1 MTGLITPGRLAIAG
15 VCLLALL
22 FAVGWLTR
30 EDPANKP
37 FLEILGGGFVFNYRI
52 ADNFYGFTALVKRP
66 LESRSIIEAEFEN
79 PAGGEPLVVRERVSP
94 RTDRYALRTPPLQG
108 VVAHKPYRV
117 TIRVLDREETR
128 EIWSTTRSY
137 SSQISDAKTPDRPL
151 TVGPG
156 YHRNPGTGW

>member
-1 MTGLITPGRLAIAG
+1 MAGLITPLRLAVAG
-15 VCLLALL
+15 VALLALL

-52 ADNFYGFTALVKRP
+52 ADNFYGFTALVARP
-66 LESRSIIEAEFEN
+66 LESGSIIEAEFEN
-79 PAGGEPLVVRERVSP
+79 PAGGAPLAVRERVSP
-94 RTDRYALRTPPLQG
+94 MTDRYALRTPPLQG
-108 VVAHKPYRV
+108 VEAHKPYRV

-137 SSQISDAKTPDRPL
+137 SSQISDAKTPGKPL

-156 YHRNPGTGW
+156 YHRNSDTGG

>member
-1 MTGLITPGRLAIAG
+1 MTGLITPLRLAAAG
-15 VCLLALL
+15 VALLAIL
-22 FAVGWLTR
+22 FAAGWLTR

-52 ADNFYGFTALVKRP
+52 ADNFYGFTAVVKRP
-66 LESRSIIEAEFEN
+66 LESGSIIEAEFDN

-94 RTDRYALRTPPLQG
+94 MTDRYALRTPPLHG
-108 VVAHKPYRV
+108 VEAHKPYQV

-137 SSQISDAKTPDRPL
+137 SSQISDAKTPDKAL

-156 YHRNPGTGW
+156 YHQNPENRN